1 MEIYSPMKF
10 VQTFTFP
17 EHACNF
23 FFHFTKQ
30 LFIIQS
36 MTSFDSFLTLKKKK
50 KRNDKNVWFFY
61 VIFSLF
67 FYKFKS
73 RLLNKFSDLRET
85 FFGYFR

>member
-1 MEIYSPMKF
+1 MDIYSPMKF

-36 MTSFDSFLTLKKKK
+36 MTSFDSILTLKKKK
-50 KRNDKNVWFFY
+50 KEMTRIFG
-61 VIFSLF
+61 FSL
-67 FYKFKS
+67 
-73 RLLNKFSDLRET
+73 LFSHFSFINSNHDC
-85 FFGYFR
+85 

>member
-36 MTSFDSFLTLKKKK
+36 MTSFDSFLTLKKKRK
-50 KRNDKNVWFFY
+50 EMTKMFG
-61 VIFSLF
+61 FSMLF
-67 FYKFKS
+67 S
-73 RLLNKFSDLRET
+73 HFSFINSNHDC
-85 FFGYFR
+85 

>member
-1 MEIYSPMKF
+1 MDIYSPMKF

-36 MTSFDSFLTLKKKK
+36 MTSFDSILTLKKKK
-50 KRNDKNVWFFY
+50 KEMTR
-61 VIFSLF
+61 IFGFSMLF
-67 FYKFKS
+67 S
-73 RLLNKFSDLRET
+73 HFSFINSNHDC
-85 FFGYFR
+85 